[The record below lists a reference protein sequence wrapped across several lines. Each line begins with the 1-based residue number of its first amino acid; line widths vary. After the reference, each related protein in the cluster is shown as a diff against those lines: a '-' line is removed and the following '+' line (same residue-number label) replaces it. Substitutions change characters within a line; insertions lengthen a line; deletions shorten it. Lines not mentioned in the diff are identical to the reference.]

1 MQQSWRLDGDKLT
14 FIVCKVDAGCGLTG
28 GETDSIVAAS
38 AIVSISGGS
47 QAFPSSPHRDGS
59 QDVTAMVG
67 DVNLFVSKVQQDDDD
82 DDSEANGNDLP
93 PADAIV
99 GELELM
105 IAVPSERGNG
115 YGKAAL
121 LAFLQFILHH
131 EAEILHEFFDSL
143 DRGDST
149 AAQNTILATG
159 AAAASSGSVRVSASP
174 ARFDYLAVK
183 IGEANARS
191 IGLFEGLR
199 FRKIKET
206 PSFFGEFELRL
217 GRAEVQELL
226 GGDAGG
232 VLGTGMGSGYR
243 EVRYDNP

>member
-14 FIVCKVDAGCGLTG
+14 FIVCKVDAGGGLTG
-28 GETDSIVAAS
+28 GDTDSVVAAS
-38 AIVSISGGS
+38 TIGSTSSSRS

-59 QDVTAMVG
+59 RDVTAMVG

-82 DDSEANGNDLP
+82 DDSEANSNNVP
-93 PADAIV
+93 SADAVV

-121 LAFLQFILHH
+121 LAFLRYILHH

-149 AAQNTILATG
+149 ASVQRTIPG
-159 AAAASSGSVRVSASP
+159 AGVAAASGSVSVSASP
-174 ARFDYLAVK
+174 AKFDYLAVK
-183 IGEANARS
+183 IGEANAHS
-191 IGLFEGLR
+191 IGLFEGLG
-199 FRKIKET
+199 FRKVKET

-217 GRAEVQELL
+217 GRAEVLELL

-232 VLGTGMGSGYR
+232 VLGTGYR
-243 EVRYDNP
+243 EVGYDYP